1 VQIREPL
8 ARTETEVGKE
18 AMGPILTIIF
28 VALVLI
34 MVAVAYAADQ
44 RDY

>member
-1 VQIREPL
+1 
-8 ARTETEVGKE
+8 
-18 AMGPILTIIF
+18 MGPILTIIF